1 MPHYHAPL
9 DPSCPEVEHAF
20 QIPVTDEATGEVYW
34 IDDPMGAPVWD
45 ELWESFEVRHRA
57 KCRRCQVYG
66 AENIEV
72 AC

>member
-20 QIPVTDEATGEVYW
+20 QIPVKDEEIGEVYW
-34 IDDPMGAPVWD
+34 IDDPMASYVWD
-45 ELWESFEVRHRA
+45 DLWEGFEKRHRA
-57 KCRRCQVYG
+57 KCQRCQAYG

-72 AC
+72 VT